1 MAFVFGTGFGNVLVG
16 HTVVIN
22 GTSRPELNGIHGLCV
37 AYDASAGRFVVKTAQ
52 KGLRKVFRLRPENVR
67 DLGITGVYQRK
78 VFFVPCDFNS
88 YQFLDQSPPP
98 TPRTQTHT
106 QDAVDASF
114 SAGVGYGSGRCV
126 GGGSGTV
133 AIDFATP
140 HHSNTAASAPV
151 SQMSSTQAHPLD
163 FAFFTSV
170 DVARDRSI
178 TTKKKL
184 MMPILKYA
192 RRCEIGLRIA
202 GSHHS
207 TV

>member
-88 YQFLDQSPPP
+88 YQFLDQSPPHP
-98 TPRTQTHT
+98 PPHEHKRTHRTPSTPPFRRGWGTG
-106 QDAVDASF
+106 
-114 SAGVGYGSGRCV
+114 AGV
-126 GGGSGTV
+126 
-133 AIDFATP
+133 
-140 HHSNTAASAPV
+140 ASAVGPGP
-151 SQMSSTQAHPLD
+151 SPSTSPPPTTPIPLH
-163 FAFFTSV
+163 
-170 DVARDRSI
+170 R
-178 TTKKKL
+178 
-184 MMPILKYA
+184 P
-192 RRCEIGLRIA
+192 RCRKCRQPRP
-202 GSHHS
+202 
-207 TV
+207 TR